1 MGNVKNK
8 KTLRATYEHDRPR
21 ADDVTLDRAVLSAV
35 SVYTYMPT
43 VAIQDYVDPAY
54 LAEDYVLTYY

>member
-1 MGNVKNK
+1 MTKSE
-8 KTLRATYEHDRPR
+8 KTLRATFEHDRPR
-21 ADDVTLDRAVLSAV
+21 ADVVNDRPVLRAV